1 MRQAVFKIGL
11 NQQFI
16 GKPDKTVAVN
26 YAVAWKPSEVTEA
39 NLIAHIR
46 QGFAFTAQFRDGYRK
61 TANFICSDF
70 VAADFDDT
78 LTLEEAKASPFIQ
91 QHCAF
96 LYTTPSHTADHHRFR
111 AVFLLDDTITEAK
124 VWADCL
130 YGLAIR
136 LGSDRS
142 IKDAGRMF
150 FGSLDAEMIEI
161 GGRLP
166 VAEVDKLVTLAQD
179 ERSRSRHP
187 SAAGAAI
194 SSSLKLR
201 SDQLVR
207 LNNGTMAELGTV
219 APYTS
224 VACPYHADEHPSAFV
239 VRSNQRANG
248 IHCMACNAT
257 FWTRS
262 GDPYDF
268 TAFDRL
274 VEERKAVDTADIQ
287 AVEQHDNPFVALFP
301 PDPHVF
307 VYQSQF
313 LPSLDYRAGITV
325 IKSPKGSGK
334 TEALS
339 AMVEQIRQVRFF
351 SSIAKAERPKSIL
364 LIGHRQSLI
373 KEAANRLG
381 LDCYL
386 DDEDKGTHR
395 KKRFGY
401 AICLDSLHKIAMGA
415 SKGSSPSQYDVII
428 LDESEQVISH
438 LLSETLRERIG
449 MPAAFACLE
458 FMIRRAKAVYALDAD
473 LGLITLHALK
483 DLRPADWEKS
493 LRVVQNK
500 PQAVTD
506 RRTMQV
512 YQSKKDLQHRMLDA
526 IREGKRCFIASNS
539 KATVEVL
546 EELLRKEFGSSLK
559 MVAITSENS
568 RGKFET
574 RFVQNIQ
581 TEFLKV
587 QVLICS
593 PSLGTGID
601 ISFPDGRCEVDEVIG
616 FFSPHV
622 NKHTDIDQQLARV
635 RNPGN
640 VSVWFDVGTANYET
654 SLDVIRRQLAL
665 ASYVPTALNGRLD
678 EHGNQSFDDANPLL
692 NIAAHVMVAQRS
704 SQNKIVALFQKLR
717 QSNGWDIER
726 VEKTQKMASD
736 SKWKDAQLERKER
749 RIAGILTARELSDSE
764 FVELDD
770 NSKKG
775 QNLLKADRY
784 AVEKCELKKIYN
796 RPVDRQLIEMDRNG
810 ALRDQLK
817 IYNKIF
823 GKNNDFSVMFDNIA
837 FMPQSGKQI
846 PKNPK
851 WVFIAI
857 IIKVSGI
864 SSDDHISITKVT
876 RAHELEDF
884 KNFLIHNRVTIED
897 VFSSPLRSDYMI
909 NPVRQLNY
917 FIGLAGLKLVADK
930 RVQKSRVSNVNY
942 VVDQSSLSLMNDLI
956 KIKSG

>member
-16 GKPDKTVAVN
+16 GKPDETVAVN

-39 NLIAHIR
+39 NLITHIR
-46 QGFAFTAQFRDGYRK
+46 QGFAFTAQFRDGYRR

-78 LTLEEAKASPFIQ
+78 LTLEEAQASPFIQ

-96 LYTTPSHTADHHRFR
+96 LYTTPSHTTEHHRFR

-150 FGSLDAEMIEI
+150 FGSLDAEVIEI

-187 SAAGAAI
+187 SASGAAI
-194 SSSLKLR
+194 SSSLKLG

-207 LNNGTMAELGTV
+207 LKNGTMAELGTV
-219 APYTS
+219 APHTS

-239 VRSNQRANG
+239 VRSNQGAHG

-257 FWTRS
+257 FWTHS
-262 GDPYDF
+262 GGSYDF
-268 TAFDRL
+268 SAFDRL
-274 VEERKAVDTADIQ
+274 VEERQAVDTADIQ

-307 VYQSQF
+307 VYQSKF
-313 LPSLDYRAGITV
+313 LPALDYRAGITV

-339 AMVEQIRQVRFF
+339 AMVEQIRDGRF
-351 SSIAKAERPKSIL
+351 SSSVAKAERPKSIL

-415 SKGSSPSQYDVII
+415 GKGSSPSQYDVII

-438 LLSETLRERIG
+438 LLSETLRERVG

-483 DLRPADWEKS
+483 ELRPDDWEKS
-493 LRVVQNK
+493 LRVIQNK
-500 PQAVTD
+500 PLKVAK

-574 RFVQNIQ
+574 HFVQNIQ

-640 VSVWFDVGTANYET
+640 VSVWFDGGGSNFET
-654 SLDVIRRQLAL
+654 NLDVIRRQLAV
-665 ASYVPTALNGRLD
+665 ANYVPTALSGRLD

-704 SQNKIVALFQKLR
+704 SQNKIVSLFERLR

-726 VEKTQKMASD
+726 VAKQPKAASD
-736 SKWKDAQLERKER
+736 RRWKDAQQDLKER
-749 RIAGILTARELSDSE
+749 RILGILEARELDDSE
-764 FVELDD
+764 FIELAAER
-770 NSKKG
+770 NKG
-775 QNLLKADRY
+775 AKISKADRFALERY
-784 AVEKCELKKIYN
+784 ELEQAYK
-796 RPVDRQLIEMDRNG
+796 RPADRRLIEMDKGG
-810 ALRDQLK
+810 ALREK
-817 IYNKIF
+817 IAVFRKIF
-823 GKNNDFSVMFDNIA
+823 GDPRFAEPLFGQIANTLTAGKPLINQPLWTLVATMLVAVGLVKNADLVATKKVRAEDLQLFKRLLND
-837 FMPQSGKQI
+837 
-846 PKNPK
+846 
-851 WVFIAI
+851 
-857 IIKVSGI
+857 
-864 SSDDHISITKVT
+864 
-876 RAHELEDF
+876 
-884 KNFLIHNRVTIED
+884 NRVMIEETLKA
-897 VFSSPLRSDYMI
+897 PLRMDFAK
-909 NPVRQLNY
+909 NPVRQLNL
-917 FIGLAGLKLVADK
+917 FLGFAGLKLIPTK
-930 RVQKSRVSNVNY
+930 RRQQVGQANIDYKFDQMSMNSMKSF
-942 VVDQSSLSLMNDLI
+942 L
-956 KIKSG
+956 